1 MLRLR
6 ARGSRNEPGSR
17 NVDVIV
23 SVDGDGDGDVAV
35 SESPTQLRELATT
48 R

>member
-1 MLRLR
+1 
-6 ARGSRNEPGSR
+6 
-17 NVDVIV
+17 VIE
-23 SVDGDGDGDVAV
+23 SVDGDGDGDVAA